1 MATVAEIADAVAGES
16 AKIDALIA
24 IVTTFPATLADLEK
38 QVTDAKA
45 AAQAAGADPSALD
58 AIKASIQAEG
68 AKVDAQI
75 AALTPAPV
83 TPSA

>member
-1 MATVAEIADAVAGES
+1 MATVAEIADAVASES

-45 AAQAAGADPSALD
+45 AAQAAGAR
-58 AIKASIQAEG
+58 
-68 AKVDAQI
+68 VDAQI

-83 TPSA
+83 TSSA